1 MLSNNLINRT
11 HCHDTNLEFPS
22 LVVACANNINARKRP
37 NLTWHREGTSI
48 FILVNWVILPN
59 LNVPAQ
65 STQGRIGA
73 SWSAPHLQMQCTC
86 RPDYSDTC

>member
-1 MLSNNLINRT
+1 MMTNNLIDPTLCR
-11 HCHDTNLEFPS
+11 DTTLEFPS
-22 LVVACANNINARKRP
+22 LVVACANNINARKRSS
-37 NLTWHREGTSI
+37 LTWHGEGTPI

-73 SWSAPHLQMQCTC
+73 SWSAPSLVNAV
-86 RPDYSDTC
+86 YLSS